1 MLYAMCSC
9 RGSVHASSARIA
21 FVERILEEVEACG
34 SSRMGWPPWHAGEG
48 GAQGACP
55 RRGRQRW
62 HANRLHRILGLE
74 IFSGKTRGASMA
86 RNMGDVEL
94 QAKVTSKFLF
104 EVEIGGK
111 RVGKVVIG
119 LFSEVVPKMID
130 NFRAL
135 CTGEKGDVYKGCF
148 FHRIIKGFHDS
159 GWGFCRKTMSEEH

>member
-1 MLYAMCSC
+1 MVLGLHRPSRFRMGT
-9 RGSVHASSARIA
+9 RNDIGS
-21 FVERILEEVEACG
+21 LVEATTTTKTPILDCT
-34 SSRMGWPPWHAGEG
+34 SIFLPYIAK
-48 GAQGACP
+48 
-55 RRGRQRW
+55 QRTGC
-62 HANRLHRILGLE
+62 REPL
-74 IFSGKTRGASMA
+74 ASVF
-86 RNMGDVEL
+86 RKGDVEL
-94 QAKVTSKFLF
+94 QAKVTSKFFF

-119 LFSEVVPKMID
+119 LFGEVVPKMID